1 MGRSIQAFV
10 PMARVPTVTHNDLKA
25 YIGRDGRAHIA
36 KSSRL
41 KAAELEYLAA
51 LRPTAKGME
60 GPISGR
66 VRARIR
72 WCFPTLGRHAQ
83 GEARGVP
90 PDLDN
95 MEKTFLDCCQ
105 RAGIIADDGC
115 IVAMETAK
123 MWRDPSGVWFRF
135 EEIDGR

>member
-10 PMARVPTVTHNDLKA
+10 PMGRVPTVTHNDLRA

-36 KSSRL
+36 KSARL
-41 KAAELEYLAA
+41 KMAEEAYLAA
-51 LRPTAKGME
+51 LRPVAEGMA
-60 GPISGR
+60 GPISGG

-83 GEARGVP
+83 GEARDKP
-90 PDLDN
+90 PDIDN
-95 MEKTFLDCCQ
+95 MAKTFLDCCQ

-115 IVAMETAK
+115 IAELRAAK

-135 EEIDGR
+135 EEIDG